1 MPKISR
7 KRLLEETFINVVDKA
22 GKRIKSVFGKSIQ
35 IGVSGDSEF
44 NRSSLTINNYTF
56 PTSDGSNTQVIKT
69 DGAGTLYWDSLS
81 DAGVAVYKI
90 NSAGTQITAPG
101 HIDALLGQLDY
112 RTRYDTAVI
121 ANTNVVT
128 SNLSGILTLNST
140 DSTVFKIT
148 VFTICE
154 VEGTYLEG
162 SDKFRMQIEAKKSS
176 GETSFTEIYD
186 GTKQTITNADTSNI
200 EFTNTV
206 TYLSTTGTGAQ
217 LQVVMVRDLGNDGPT
232 HLQTVSSADCTI
244 TIEKF

>member
-81 DAGVAVYKI
+81 DSGIAVYKV
-90 NSAGTQITAPG
+90 NSSGTQITAAANIGDPG
-101 HIDALLGQLDY
+101 TDDFIIP
-112 RTRYDTAVI
+112 YDTAVI
-121 ANTNVVT
+121 ANTNVVS
-128 SNLSGILTLNST
+128 SNSSGTLTLNST
-140 DSTVFKIT
+140 DSSVFKIT
-148 VFTICE
+148 VYTIAARQAAF
-154 VEGTYLEG
+154 GEG

-176 GETSFTEIYD
+176 GDAGFTEIYD
-186 GTKQTITNADTSNI
+186 GTKQTISNLDTSSF
-200 EFTNTV
+200 EFLNSV
-206 TYLSTTGTGAQ
+206 TYLSTTGTDAQ
-217 LQVVMVRDLGNDGPT
+217 VKVLMVRDLGNIGPT
-232 HLQTVSSADCTI
+232 YLQTVTASDCTI